1 MAISIWSV
9 SITHAPI
16 EFTPREYDAAAGAVV
31 DFFGVVRAREGDRV
45 ITGIEYEANTAMA
58 EHQLNAIAEKA
69 ATDFAL
75 SRIIITHRVG
85 LVKVAEPSLFLR
97 VESAH
102 RSAALSASAWIID
115 ELKQKVP
122 IWKRPVFATGRGHER
137 EVEKVTALS
146 AELSLRA

>member
-16 EFTPREYDAAAGAVV
+16 EFAAQKHDGAAGAVV
-31 DFFGVVRAREGDRV
+31 DFLGIVRAQEGDLV

-69 ATDFAL
+69 ARDFAL

-85 LVKVAEPSLFLR
+85 LVKVAEPSLFLQ

-102 RSAALSASAWIID
+102 RSAAFAASAWIID
-115 ELKQKVP
+115 ELKQRVP
-122 IWKRPVFATGRGHER
+122 IWKRPVFAMGREHER
-137 EVEKVTALS
+137 ESEKVTAIPADS
-146 AELSLRA
+146 SLRA